1 MLKNIGTFTILN
13 DKNIE
18 PMAKR
23 VITKIGDVFCVK
35 FDTSKKY
42 LQYIGR
48 DLTQL
53 NSDIVRA
60 FKKKYDI
67 EYNPDINEIVSDEV
81 DFYAHC
87 DTAAGIKRECWEK
100 VGKSVDIGTFDK
112 ILFRSSSDIGNP
124 SIKISEK
131 WWIWKPNE
139 EHIYVGKLTG
149 LNRLA
154 EPGGVYPPAKIVSRM
169 ITGEYGGV
177 YPDFE

>member
-13 DKNIE
+13 DKNIV

-60 FKKKYDI
+60 FKK
-67 EYNPDINEIVSDEV
+67 N
-81 DFYAHC
+81 
-87 DTAAGIKRECWEK
+87 T
-100 VGKSVDIGTFDK
+100 
-112 ILFRSSSDIGNP
+112 ILSTIQIFM
-124 SIKISEK
+124 
-131 WWIWKPNE
+131 
-139 EHIYVGKLTG
+139 KL
-149 LNRLA
+149 
-154 EPGGVYPPAKIVSRM
+154 
-169 ITGEYGGV
+169 
-177 YPDFE
+177 